1 MKKTFLHLILGT
13 LIASAFYSC
22 NAPKRIAY
30 FQDVANRDTTIT
42 IDTVIPLTVRSGDK
56 LLIVVNS
63 SIPEMAAVFNLP
75 VVGYRVGVEQTSTPT
90 SSNNNVMSYIVGSNG
105 CIDFPVLGN
114 IKVEGLQRSEI
125 AELIKNRL
133 VSENLCNDAVVNV
146 ELSNAYINVLGEVK
160 NPGRYLIN
168 NDNFTVFD
176 AISMAGD
183 LTIQGVR
190 YNILVA
196 RKSGKEA
203 HIYKLDLTNME
214 QVLSS
219 PGYYLQQ
226 GDVVYAEPNSY
237 RKRQTTVNGNN
248 VLSASFWISVTSLAA
263 TITTTISLLISR
275 TSN

>member
-1 MKKTFLHLILGT
+1 MKKTFLNLILSI
-13 LIASAFYSC
+13 LIASVFYSC
-22 NAPKRIAY
+22 NAPKQIAY

-42 IDTVIPLTVRSGDK
+42 IDTVLPLTVRSGDK
-56 LLIVVNS
+56 LLIVVSS

-75 VVGYRVGVEQTSTPT
+75 VVGYRVGVEQSHTPT
-90 SSNNNVMSYIVGSNG
+90 SANNNVMSYIVGSNG
-105 CIDFPVLGN
+105 CIDFPVLGS

-196 RKSGKEA
+196 RKSGKNA
-203 HIYKLDLTNME
+203 HIYKLDLTDMQ

-263 TITTTISLLISR
+263 TITTTISVILKR
-275 TSN
+275 